1 MTRKWT
7 RKSVDETLHR
17 SQILSSHNHYTQQIH
32 EAFPQWKSAIF
43 PEVGS
48 EQSQYHCEVSSLNPY
63 SNSCANI
70 TY

>member
-1 MTRKWT
+1 MNLQDWNVNELENELENNLESGLESELE
-7 RKSVDETLHR
+7 KSLDETLHR

-48 EQSQYHCEVSSLNPY
+48 EPS
-63 SNSCANI
+63 
-70 TY
+70 